1 MSPLN
6 INTYHCAYCT
16 NLLLATTHTIST
28 LPKRKGTGDGSFIL
42 PVSGV
47 VPRFGGERERERN
60 GDGDGDAMDGI
71 SAEDGEGREGERE
84 DGEDVKDGDEQDSLP
99 SYGYTNLL
107 ALTKPSKQVI
117 VRKEDGFEKRGVW
130 KCGRCA
136 VAVGYEVWAEGNGG
150 AKGKG
155 VEGEGEGQGEGGFE
169 GKILYLLRGS
179 VMSTAVLRSGKK
191 GMEGDAEVL
200 GTGVGVWE

>member
-1 MSPLN
+1 MSSPK

-47 VPRFGGERERERN
+47 VPGFGGEKER
-60 GDGDGDAMDGI
+60 DGDAMDVTRDGI
-71 SAEDGEGREGERE
+71 SAEDGEERE
-84 DGEDVKDGDEQDSLP
+84 KQRENGREDVKDGDERDSLP

-107 ALTKPSKQVI
+107 SLTKPNKQVI
-117 VRKEDGFEKRGVW
+117 IRKEDGFEKRGVW

-136 VAVGYEVWAEGNGG
+136 VAVGYEVWAEGNGSG
-150 AKGKG
+150 SGKGKE
-155 VEGEGEGQGEGGFE
+155 VEGEGEGEFG

-179 VMSTAVLRSGKK
+179 LMSTAVMRSGKK
-191 GMEGDAEVL
+191 VLEGDAEVL

>member
-1 MSPLN
+1 MSPPE

-47 VPRFGGERERERN
+47 APGFGRQGEGRER
-60 GDGDGDAMDGI
+60 DGDAMDITREGI
-71 SAEDGEGREGERE
+71 SADGEE
-84 DGEDVKDGDEQDSLP
+84 VKDGEEQEPLP

-107 ALTKPSKQVI
+107 SLTQPSKQVI
-117 VRKEDGFEKRGVW
+117 IRKEDGFEKRGVW

-136 VAVGYEVWAEGNGG
+136 VAVGYEVWGEGNGG
-150 AKGKG
+150 DKGKE
-155 VEGEGEGQGEGGFE
+155 VEGEEGFE

-179 VMSTAVLRSGKK
+179 LISTAVMRSGKK
-191 GMEGDAEVL
+191 VLEGDAEVL

>member
-1 MSPLN
+1 MSSPK

-47 VPRFGGERERERN
+47 LPGLGGEKER
-60 GDGDGDAMDGI
+60 DGDAMDFTRDGI
-71 SAEDGEGREGERE
+71 SAEDGEGGGEERE
-84 DGEDVKDGDEQDSLP
+84 DGREDVKDGDEQDSLP

-107 ALTKPSKQVI
+107 SLTKPNKQVI
-117 VRKEDGFEKRGVW
+117 IRKEDGFEKRGVW

-136 VAVGYEVWAEGNGG
+136 VAVGYEVWAEGNGSG
-150 AKGKG
+150 KGKE
-155 VEGEGEGQGEGGFE
+155 VEGEGEGEFE

-179 VMSTAVLRSGKK
+179 LMSTAVMRSGKK
-191 GMEGDAEVL
+191 VLEGDAEVL

>member
-1 MSPLN
+1 MSPPK

-47 VPRFGGERERERN
+47 VPRFGGERERN
-60 GDGDGDAMDGI
+60 GDGDGDAMDVTRDGI
-71 SAEDGEGREGERE
+71 SAEEGERD
-84 DGEDVKDGDEQDSLP
+84 DGEDLKDGDEQDSLP

-136 VAVGYEVWAEGNGG
+136 VAVGYEVWAETTVACPGVRDR
-150 AKGKG
+150 GKG
-155 VEGEGEGQGEGGFE
+155 GG
-169 GKILYLLRGS
+169 K
-179 VMSTAVLRSGKK
+179 
-191 GMEGDAEVL
+191 
-200 GTGVGVWE
+200 

>member
-1 MSPLN
+1 MSPPK

-47 VPRFGGERERERN
+47 VSRFGGERERN
-60 GDGDGDAMDGI
+60 GDGNAMDVTRDGI
-71 SAEDGEGREGERE
+71 SAEDGEGREGERD
-84 DGEDVKDGDEQDSLP
+84 DGEDVKDDDEQDSLP

-136 VAVGYEVWAEGNGG
+136 VAVGYEVWAEGTGG
-150 AKGKG
+150 AKRKE
-155 VEGEGEGQGEGGFE
+155 VEGEGEGEGEFE
-169 GKILYLLRGS
+169 GKILYLLRG
-179 VMSTAVLRSGKK
+179 R
-191 GMEGDAEVL
+191 
-200 GTGVGVWE
+200 

>member
-1 MSPLN
+1 MSPPE

-47 VPRFGGERERERN
+47 APGFGRQGEGRER
-60 GDGDGDAMDGI
+60 DGDAMDITREGI
-71 SAEDGEGREGERE
+71 SADGEE
-84 DGEDVKDGDEQDSLP
+84 VKDGEEQEPLP

-107 ALTKPSKQVI
+107 SLTQPSKQMGL
-117 VRKEDGFEKRGVW
+117 RKEECGNVDGVRW
-130 KCGRCA
+130 RLAMRCG
-136 VAVGYEVWAEGNGG
+136 GEGNGG
-150 AKGKG
+150 DKGKE
-155 VEGEGEGQGEGGFE
+155 VEGEEGFE

-179 VMSTAVLRSGKK
+179 LISTAVMRSGKK
-191 GMEGDAEVL
+191 VLEGDAEVL

>member
-1 MSPLN
+1 MSSPK

-28 LPKRKGTGDGSFIL
+28 LPRRKGMGDGSFIL

-47 VPRFGGERERERN
+47 VSGFGGERD
-60 GDGDGDAMDGI
+60 GDGDGDTMDVTRDGI
-71 SAEDGEGREGERE
+71 SAEDGEGRGEERE
-84 DGEDVKDGDEQDSLP
+84 NGREDVKDGDEQDPLP

-107 ALTKPSKQVI
+107 SLTKPSKQVI
-117 VRKEDGFEKRGVW
+117 IRKEDGFEKRGVW

-150 AKGKG
+150 GKGKE
-155 VEGEGEGQGEGGFE
+155 VEGEGEFE

-179 VMSTAVLRSGKK
+179 LMSTAVMRSGKK
-191 GMEGDAEVL
+191 VLEGDAEVL

>member
-1 MSPLN
+1 MSSPK

-47 VPRFGGERERERN
+47 VPEFRGEKER
-60 GDGDGDAMDGI
+60 DGDAMDVTRDGI
-71 SAEDGEGREGERE
+71 SEEDGEGREEERE
-84 DGEDVKDGDEQDSLP
+84 NGREDVKDGDEWVSLP
-99 SYGYTNLL
+99 TYGYTNLL
-107 ALTKPSKQVI
+107 SLTKPNKQVI
-117 VRKEDGFEKRGVW
+117 IRKEDGFEKRGVW

-136 VAVGYEVWAEGNGG
+136 VAVGYEVWVEGSGSG
-150 AKGKG
+150 SGSGKGKE
-155 VEGEGEGQGEGGFE
+155 VEGEGEGEFE

-179 VMSTAVLRSGKK
+179 LMSTAVMRSGKK
-191 GMEGDAEVL
+191 VLEGDAEVL

>member
-1 MSPLN
+1 MSPPK

-28 LPKRKGTGDGSFIL
+28 LPKRKGMGDGSFIL

-47 VPRFGGERERERN
+47 VPEFGGGR
-60 GDGDGDAMDGI
+60 DGDAMDVTRDGV
-71 SAEDGEGREGERE
+71 SAEDGEGRGEERE
-84 DGEDVKDGDEQDSLP
+84 NGEEVKDGEEQDPLP

-107 ALTKPSKQVI
+107 SLTQPSKQVI
-117 VRKEDGFEKRGVW
+117 IRKEYGFEKRGVW
-130 KCGRCA
+130 KCKRCA
-136 VAVGYEVWAEGNGG
+136 VAVGYEIWAEGNGG
-150 AKGKG
+150 GKGKE
-155 VEGEGEGQGEGGFE
+155 VEGEEGFG

-179 VMSTAVLRSGKK
+179 LMSTAVMRSGKK
-191 GMEGDAEVL
+191 VMEGDTEVL